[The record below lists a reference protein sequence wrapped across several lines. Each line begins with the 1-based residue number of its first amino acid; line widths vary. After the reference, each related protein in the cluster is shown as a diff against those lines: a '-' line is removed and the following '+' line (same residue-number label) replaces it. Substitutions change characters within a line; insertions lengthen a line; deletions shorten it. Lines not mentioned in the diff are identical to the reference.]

1 VLGGARALYVRW
13 RRRTLYRRCLRGGV
27 DAIVLRYHSV
37 APPERAR
44 EYLDP
49 ALAIPPT
56 RFREQI
62 AQLHGQREI
71 VDLDTLA
78 ARLAAGTLD
87 APAAAITFDDGYRDN
102 ADTALPILRELDVP
116 ATFFVTTGPLT
127 RGHGLWVSELWRL
140 IPRLPDGS
148 LTVDGGEPL
157 EIPANPARRGPLR
170 RRLTR
175 RFAAMTLERRE
186 AALDRLASRAGL
198 ERGAGLEASFCRP
211 EDLRALQAGGMT
223 VGAHTRGHP
232 HLESLPP
239 EDHDAEVAGSRE
251 DLERLLD
258 APVRHFAYPNPGGT
272 GRFPAPVRQAVE
284 RAGFTTACTSAPAP
298 LQPGTDLLR
307 LPRLGVYAGA
317 QERQLFALLRRVD
330 GQRRR
335 RPSAR
340 RS

>member
-1 VLGGARALYVRW
+1 LYVRW
-13 RRRTLYRRCLRGGV
+13 RRRTLYRRCLRDGAG
-27 DAIVLRYHSV
+27 AIVLRYHSV
-37 APPERAR
+37 ASDERAR

-49 ALAIPPT
+49 ALAIPPE

-62 AQLHGQREI
+62 AQLLSHREI
-71 VDLDTLA
+71 LDLDTLA
-78 ARLAAGTLD
+78 ARLAAGALN

-102 ADTALPILRELDVP
+102 ADTALPILRELDAP
-116 ATFFVTTGPLT
+116 ATVFVTTGPLT
-127 RGHGLWVSELWRL
+127 RGHGLWISELWRL
-140 IPRLPDGS
+140 VPRLPAGPIAP
-148 LTVDGGEPL
+148 DGGDPL
-157 EIPANPARRGPLR
+157 DVPEDPARRTPLR

-175 RFAAMTLERRE
+175 RFAAMPLEARE
-186 AALDRLASRAGL
+186 AALDRLASRAGV
-198 ERGAGLEASFCRP
+198 ERGAGLEESFCRA
-211 EDLRALQAGGMT
+211 EDLRALQAGGVT

-239 EDHDAEVAGSRE
+239 EGHDAEVAGSRE
-251 DLERLLD
+251 DLERLLG

-272 GRFPAPVRQAVE
+272 GRFPAPVRAAVE
-284 RAGFTTACTSAPAP
+284 RAGFTTACTSSPAP
-298 LQPGTDLLR
+298 IDAGTDLLR

-317 QERQLFALLRRVD
+317 QERQLFALLRRED